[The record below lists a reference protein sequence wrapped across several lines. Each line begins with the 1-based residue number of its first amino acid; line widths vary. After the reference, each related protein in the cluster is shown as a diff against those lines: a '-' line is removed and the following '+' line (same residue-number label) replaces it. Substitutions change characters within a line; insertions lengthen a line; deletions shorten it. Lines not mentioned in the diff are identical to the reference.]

1 MKRAFLFPS
10 LLVVLLS
17 GCASTPENEAPS
29 ATARGKKSPGKEARE
44 LDALERE
51 LGLARARL
59 VKVELEQSF
68 SEEQLETKIRHAK
81 TEVGL
86 AEAGLARFREVD
98 GPNQLASE
106 KLNLRTAKDRAQEAA
121 DELKQIEI
129 MYKEQDLDDLT
140 AEFVVSRG
148 RRSAERAAARIAI
161 QEGTL
166 RALEERELPQKEQE
180 LGLALDKAISGLQNI
195 EREGE
200 IGRHGKAI
208 ALQEAE
214 NEIARLENELVALRE
229 KVEP

>member
-10 LLVVLLS
+10 LLVVLFS
-17 GCASTPENEAPS
+17 GCASTSENETPS
-29 ATARGKKSPGKEARE
+29 ATAREIKSPGKEARE

-59 VKVELEQSF
+59 AKVELEQSF
-68 SEEQLETKIRHAK
+68 SEEQLETKIRHGK
-81 TEVGL
+81 TEIGI

-148 RRSAERAAARIAI
+148 RRSAERAAARIVI

-166 RALEERELPQKEQE
+166 LALEERELPQKEQE
-180 LGLALDKAISGLQNI
+180 LGLALDKAISGLQNT

-200 IGRHGKAI
+200 IVRHGKAI

>member
-1 MKRAFLFPS
+1 MKRAFFFPS
-10 LLVVLLS
+10 LLVVLFS
-17 GCASTPENEAPS
+17 GCASTSKNEAPS
-29 ATARGKKSPGKEARE
+29 ATAREEKSPGKEARE

-59 VKVELEQSF
+59 AKVKLEQSF

-81 TEVGL
+81 TEVGI

-166 RALEERELPQKEQE
+166 LALEERELPQKEQE
-180 LGLALDKAISGLQNI
+180 LGLALDKAISGLQYT

-229 KVEP
+229 KVDP